1 MYKFYQEGSSENEK
15 NEDPEG
21 VKKEQDAYNATK
33 TLLPGLFSEIKN
45 VLYTPKQDYSLGVDN
60 KINKLNVD
68 NKNEKVSFVKENRVV
83 PNLMNAKSEDVG
95 TFVNMRPYAKDN
107 SMGTLASGFESIK
120 RNAEQLK
127 NTNKEY
133 LKKGVSHVQNKI
145 KGATNFFENTRN
157 SYYSNTEL
165 RSALFALKSPRHM
178 AAALAIGP
186 GIYKN
191 HLNLA
196 STAERIARSGEVLD
210 GVNERDRREQGN
222 EHGAV
227 RHTLWQ
233 AALASWFS
241 NDVAKDAGDAH
252 ETRPY
257 IDTNQRLFED
267 LNEADMVVDLLNNKI
282 GRGIGNRNRFTG
294 LKKLALN
301 ILEEFKNKGLYVA
314 SDINGRYIITR
325 RQLEQEKYDELREL
339 FNNMDNWGFQP
350 GDDRTRDNY
359 APIRFIWEKIKEK
372 MQ

>member
-68 NKNEKVSFVKENRVV
+68 NKNEKVSV
-83 PNLMNAKSEDVG
+83 
-95 TFVNMRPYAKDN
+95 
-107 SMGTLASGFESIK
+107 
-120 RNAEQLK
+120 
-127 NTNKEY
+127 
-133 LKKGVSHVQNKI
+133 
-145 KGATNFFENTRN
+145 
-157 SYYSNTEL
+157 
-165 RSALFALKSPRHM
+165 
-178 AAALAIGP
+178 
-186 GIYKN
+186 
-191 HLNLA
+191 
-196 STAERIARSGEVLD
+196 
-210 GVNERDRREQGN
+210 
-222 EHGAV
+222 
-227 RHTLWQ
+227 
-233 AALASWFS
+233 
-241 NDVAKDAGDAH
+241 
-252 ETRPY
+252 
-257 IDTNQRLFED
+257 
-267 LNEADMVVDLLNNKI
+267 
-282 GRGIGNRNRFTG
+282 
-294 LKKLALN
+294 N

>member
-33 TLLPGLFSEIKN
+33 ALLPGLFSGIKN

-95 TFVNMRPYAKDN
+95 TFVNMRPYAKD
-107 SMGTLASGFESIK
+107 
-120 RNAEQLK
+120 
-127 NTNKEY
+127 
-133 LKKGVSHVQNKI
+133 
-145 KGATNFFENTRN
+145 
-157 SYYSNTEL
+157 
-165 RSALFALKSPRHM
+165 
-178 AAALAIGP
+178 
-186 GIYKN
+186 
-191 HLNLA
+191 
-196 STAERIARSGEVLD
+196 
-210 GVNERDRREQGN
+210 
-222 EHGAV
+222 
-227 RHTLWQ
+227 
-233 AALASWFS
+233 
-241 NDVAKDAGDAH
+241 AGDAH

-257 IDTNQRLFED
+257 IDTNQRVFND
-267 LNEADMVVDLLNNKI
+267 LNDADMVVDLLNNKI

-294 LKKLALN
+294 LKNLALN
-301 ILEEFKNKGLYVA
+301 VLEEFKNNGLYVA
-314 SDINGRYIITR
+314 EDINGRYIITR
-325 RQLEQEKYDELREL
+325 RQLGQEKYDKLRKL
-339 FNNMDNWGFQP
+339 FENMDNWGFQP